1 MTLCGWLIIIVQKYK
16 INQFCQFLIGVNSSG
31 EVLHTIFLLGFEII
45 KGIESK
51 NAKKV
56 MWYLRP
62 INILRLEIGKKC
74 YSILTKWA
82 ITAEA
87 LSFVKI

>member
-1 MTLCGWLIIIVQKYK
+1 VTLCGWLIIIVQKYK
-16 INQFCQFLIGVNSSG
+16 INQFCQILIGVNSSG

-56 MWYLRP
+56 M
-62 INILRLEIGKKC
+62 
-74 YSILTKWA
+74 
-82 ITAEA
+82 
-87 LSFVKI
+87 